1 MTALPGPDAFPEL
14 ATPTP
19 GEDGDDFL
27 DALLGMDTLGVTE
40 TVKWPEKDAGGISGG
55 GGGVGGASVGGAAS
69 AGVAGSRER
78 GRGGGAGKTEAWG
91 AGSPAAFG
99 VEDSGDSVLDDLLG
113 LELGVTPIP
122 AVAQSALNFPEGS
135 GRLLV
140 TAAVGGDATT
150 VETPTAAGVFGGAS
164 SAVQDET
171 ARDLRRGGVETRDGE
186 VEAAVSVPSPPFDG
200 AELGRLCAHL
210 NDRNRRAKR
219 LAQRCQEMFLRLFF
233 KVGGALVVL
242 WFWMYLGNFRFVV
255 LFFL

>member
-27 DALLGMDTLGVTE
+27 DALLGMDTLGVAE
-40 TVKWPEKDAGGISGG
+40 TVKWPETDAGGVSGG
-55 GGGVGGASVGGAAS
+55 GGGVGGAAS
-69 AGVAGSRER
+69 AGVSGSRER
-78 GRGGGAGKTEAWG
+78 DQGGGTGKTEAWG

-99 VEDSGDSVLDDLLG
+99 AEDSGDSVLDDLLG
-113 LELGVTPIP
+113 LELGIPPIP
-122 AVAQSALNFPEGS
+122 AAAESALNFPEGS
-135 GRLLV
+135 EKVLAI
-140 TAAVGGDATT
+140 AAVGGDATT
-150 VETPTAAGVFGGAS
+150 GETPTAAGVFGGDS

-171 ARDLRRGGVETRDGE
+171 ARDGRRGGVETRDGE

-233 KVGGALVVL
+233 KVRQRTCRV
-242 WFWMYLGNFRFVV
+242 
-255 LFFL
+255 